1 MAAPKPQNE
10 GQRLAELVDFSILD
24 TLPDPSLDAIVSLV
38 SSIMDVPIALV
49 SLVDAERQWF
59 KARVGL
65 DACETDRESAFCAHA
80 ILQDEPLIV
89 ADALEDPRFANNPL
103 VLGEPK
109 IRAYFGFPLIVG
121 PNLRLGTLCAI
132 DQRARGI
139 TDQQIEQMKALAKIV
154 VSQLEITRCT
164 RDALALAE
172 AN

>member
-10 GQRLAELVDFSILD
+10 AQRLAELVDFAILD

-38 SSIMDVPIALV
+38 SSIMDVSIALV

-103 VLGEPK
+103 VLGKPK
-109 IRAYFGFPLIVG
+109 IRAYF
-121 PNLRLGTLCAI
+121 
-132 DQRARGI
+132 
-139 TDQQIEQMKALAKIV
+139 
-154 VSQLEITRCT
+154 
-164 RDALALAE
+164 
-172 AN
+172 